1 MTIDSMK
8 VWESKRKGIFAS
20 IHKIKTKSLNSKTGD
35 MTGLYILPID
45 MSPTDSIKYKQNDKQ
60 CGDCPIK
67 SECYVNPVTVNSP
80 WRSKVNEIVSW
91 FKGDFVKPI
100 RLGVY
105 GDPGLVPLPILQRLV
120 KKAPKHTGYTH
131 QWHKIKKEYSEVLM
145 ASIDNLFA
153 EQWGCTPIQLKKLA
167 NRKGYRTFRVVNEGQ
182 EIDTDEMPCP
192 NYTHG
197 TQCVDCGLCD
207 GNKKSKF
214 KPSQKKNIV
223 IMIHGPQNKVKS
235 YQKAV

>member
-8 VWESKRKGIFAS
+8 VWESRQKGIFAS

-35 MTGLYILPID
+35 MVGLYVMPID
-45 MSPTDSIKYKQNDKQ
+45 MSPTDSIKFKQNSLQ
-60 CGDCPIK
+60 CGDCPLK
-67 SECYVNPVTVNSP
+67 SQCYVNPVSVNSP
-80 WRSKVNEIVSW
+80 WKSKVNTAVSW
-91 FKGDFVKPI
+91 FKGDFRKPI

-120 KKAPKHTGYTH
+120 RKAPKHTGYSH

-153 EQWGCTPIQLKKLA
+153 DKLGKTPIELKRMA
-167 NRKGYRTFRVVNEGQ
+167 NKKGYRTFRVVNEGQ
-182 EIDTDEMPCP
+182 EIDHDEILCL
-192 NYTHG
+192 NSSHG
-197 TQCVDCGLCD
+197 ITCADCGLCS
-207 GNKKSKF
+207 GNSKGNA
-214 KPSQKKNIV
+214 KNIY
-223 IMIHGPQNKVKS
+223 ILIHGPQNKVKS